1 MHSLLWLCL
10 TREALV
16 VCVLKL
22 CYHVGRVLAS
32 IVQHA
37 QAVLHSTMHQVE
49 QSSAALL
56 QMAEAAEPISYSR
69 LARLFTCM
77 RTLPLH
83 LVISCAHV
91 HVPVHVCVE
100 MDAHHTCLHAM

>member
-1 MHSLLWLCL
+1 MVMCVLWVCLHMHSLLWLCL

-37 QAVLHSTMHQVE
+37 QAVLCIRLNNQV
-49 QSSAALL
+49 QLSCKWQRLL
-56 QMAEAAEPISYSR
+56 NPSLI
-69 LARLFTCM
+69 
-77 RTLPLH
+77 
-83 LVISCAHV
+83 
-91 HVPVHVCVE
+91 
-100 MDAHHTCLHAM
+100 